1 MTARDFVTLLKEHPD
16 HGIELLLPDGS
27 TVPAH
32 FHITEVGYLSK
43 SFIDC
48 GGEVHRNESC
58 LLQVWVADDTD
69 HRVNTDKLLQ
79 IFGRA
84 DKVLPNMELP
94 VELEYE
100 APVLT
105 QLPLIGHEAADGIL
119 RLSLGVKHTDCLA
132 KDLCVPD
139 FSMPAIPGSCQP
151 GSGCC

>member
-1 MTARDFVTLLKEHPD
+1 MNTQEFIDLLRSHPD
-16 HGIELLLPDGS
+16 HGVELRLPDGT

-32 FHITEVGYLSK
+32 FHITEVGHHAK

-48 GGEVHRNESC
+48 GGKVHRNEAT
-58 LLQVWVADDTD
+58 LLQVWVDQDVD

-84 DKVLPNMELP
+84 GDVLPDMTLP
-94 VELEYE
+94 VEFEYE

-105 QLPLIGHEAADGIL
+105 QMPLEGHEASDGML
-119 RLSLGVKHTDCLA
+119 RLSLGLKHTDCLA
-132 KDLCVPD
+132 KELCVPD
-139 FSMPAIPGSCQP
+139 FSMPAIPGTCAP